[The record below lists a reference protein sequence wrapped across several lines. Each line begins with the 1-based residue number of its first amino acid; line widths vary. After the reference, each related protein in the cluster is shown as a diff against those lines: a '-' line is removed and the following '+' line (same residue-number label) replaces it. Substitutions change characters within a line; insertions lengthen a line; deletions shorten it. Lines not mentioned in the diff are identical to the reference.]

1 MNELSNHVHIVHV
14 GNPLTLEGL
23 GETGGRGEYKLVYW
37 EGVSVYYGDEV
48 ERVYLD
54 CTKLGLLGHFSPVQL
69 YY

>member
-48 ERVYLD
+48 ERV
-54 CTKLGLLGHFSPVQL
+54 
-69 YY
+69 